1 MRIDSERPRKTPRGV
16 ILGTSVGM
24 TTSDVHMDVQPRFGK
39 SSILNQLCVP
49 SMSAESTEHALA
61 TKHLLIAM
69 GSRRATPNFHRL
81 DCINTPGM
89 KSTFGATTASSV
101 FNPPTLCL
109 GSHCTRSSW
118 PPGGV
123 LCPSGVRPGL
133 LRAVVNTPIRSYCT
147 RLAPGCS
154 RPALDCSRD

>member
-81 DCINTPGM
+81 DCINRKHTGHEVDFWRHDRFIRVQSSDALPWFPLYTLQLATRWCAVPVG
-89 KSTFGATTASSV
+89 GAAWPAARCSEHSDPILLYAASSRV
-101 FNPPTLCL
+101 Q
-109 GSHCTRSSW
+109 
-118 PPGGV
+118 
-123 LCPSGVRPGL
+123 
-133 LRAVVNTPIRSYCT
+133 
-147 RLAPGCS
+147 
-154 RPALDCSRD
+154 